1 MKYLYRSLLYT
12 ALVLLSALFLV
23 PLVFAFLSSMKSSN
37 EIFQAPLGIPEIW
50 RVENYSKAW
59 DLAHFNLYFLN
70 TVVLTVASMFITAAV
85 SVFGCYILAKFKFKL
100 NGVIYVIFI
109 AGLMVP
115 GQLVIIPLAVVFGY
129 LQLQNSYIALIL
141 LITAFNIPMST
152 LILTGFIRSLPN
164 ELEEAATMDGCKPVR
179 FVLTIL
185 VPLMAPALAS
195 VSIFN
200 FLSAWN
206 NLLFPLVFL
215 GKESL
220 RTISVGLLSFAGI
233 YSRDYGG
240 QMAGT
245 MIAIGVPIA
254 AYVLLQEKVEKG
266 LTGGAV
272 KG

>member
-1 MKYLYRSLLYT
+1 MKIALRILLYT
-12 ALVLLSALFLV
+12 VLIGLSLLFLV
-23 PLVFAFLSSMKSSN
+23 PLVFAFLSSMKNSN
-37 EIFQAPLGIPEIW
+37 EIFQAPLSIPEVW
-50 RVENYSKAW
+50 RYDNYFKAW
-59 DLAHFNLYFLN
+59 NVAHFNVYFIN
-70 TVVLTVASMFITAAV
+70 TMFLTVLSMFVTATV
-85 SVFGCYILAKFKFKL
+85 SVFGCYILAKYKFKL
-100 NGVIYVIFI
+100 NGLLYMGFI

-129 LQLQNSYIALIL
+129 LKLHNNYGALIL

-164 ELEEAATMDGCKPVR
+164 ELEEAAIMDGCRPIR

-206 NLLFPLVFL
+206 NLLFPLVFI
-215 GKESL
+215 GKDSL
-220 RTISVGLLSFAGI
+220 KTISIGLLSFVGI

-240 QMAGT
+240 QMAGI
-245 MIAIGVPIA
+245 MIAIVVPIL